1 MRVRTSE
8 VACTKTLRPEL
19 WSSRRSRSASRD
31 TTTALHKDSRAG
43 ANDGQRRRSHR
54 SNPGERQPSECC
66 PEQTQTFA
74 RVFAVK
80 VNNDVNVAVAVTVSV
95 NLNVNPTSIGLIN

>member
-31 TTTALHKDSRAG
+31 ITTALHKDSRAG

-74 RVFAVK
+74 RVVAVK
-80 VNNDVNVAVAVTVSV
+80 VNVAVAVTVSV
-95 NLNVNPTSIGLIN
+95 NFNVNLRLGFK

>member
-19 WSSRRSRSASRD
+19 WSSRSRSASRD

-54 SNPGERQPSECC
+54 SNSGERQPSECC

-74 RVFAVK
+74 RIVAVK
-80 VNNDVNVAVAVTVSV
+80 VAVAVAVTVSV
-95 NLNVNPTSIGLIN
+95 NFNVNLSSITLIN